1 MKLDPLQAD
10 RVVVAR
16 RFNPSIIIQ
25 YWLIKN
31 GILFE
36 EDFLMNRYIF

>member
-1 MKLDPLQAD
+1 MKLELLQAD
-10 RVVVAR
+10 MVVVAR
-16 RFNPSIIIQ
+16 QSNPSIIIQ

-36 EDFLMNRYIF
+36 EDFLINRYIF